1 MARPKHVVIIGG
13 GFSGTLTA
21 IHLAR
26 SCTPNSLRM
35 TLVNPTPDIGRGLAY
50 RFDDDNLLLNVP
62 AGNMSALADEP
73 GHFVA
78 YCQRIDPSLSPG
90 SFVSRR
96 LYGQYL
102 QSLWSQTQ
110 VANPGLIELRVDEAV
125 ALSRAIA
132 ESGEPTWQVTLA
144 SGERLITDQVVL
156 ALGHQRPRFPI
167 PLDSD
172 IGARA

>member
-13 GFSGTLTA
+13 GFSGALTA

-26 SCTPNSLRM
+26 SCTPNSPRI
-35 TLVNPTPDIGRGLAY
+35 TLVNTRHEVRILAY

-73 GHFVA
+73 EHFVA
-78 YCQRIDPSLSPG
+78 YCQRIDPSLSPDTLSRVG
-90 SFVSRR
+90 SMVSICRAC
-96 LYGQYL
+96 GHKP
-102 QSLWSQTQ
+102 WP
-110 VANPGLIELRVDEAV
+110 NPGLIELRVDEAV

-132 ESGEPTWQVTLA
+132 EVWNAWQVTLA
-144 SGERLITDQVVL
+144 SGGRLITDQVVL
-156 ALGHQRPRFPI
+156 ALGHQRPRCPI

-172 IGARA
+172 IGARVM